1 MPGEFQM
8 DDYLIKSKSKTN
20 PDYGCNPYERPMEEH
35 ISKGVINLDKPSGPS
50 SHEVDSWVKRI
61 LHVNKTGHGGTLDPK
76 VTGVLPIGIDAATRV
91 SQLLLPAGKEYVCL
105 MTLHKEMPEDQ
116 IYEIFDQFTGKIYQT
131 PPIKSAVKR
140 ELRVRTIYY
149 ATIYEIKGRDVLF
162 RIGCEAGTY
171 IRTFCHDIGEA
182 LGCGAHMAELRRT
195 RAGPFNERNDDLVNL
210 HDLTDAYHFWVE
222 DGDESYLRN
231 AIKPMELAAD
241 HLPQIFIKDS
251 SVEAICQG
259 AKLAAGGVSML
270 SKGIKRRDLVA
281 IKSLKGELVA
291 SGIALASTEE
301 IMDADSG
308 LVVDTNKV
316 FMQPGVYPMAW
327 K

>member
-1 MPGEFQM
+1 M

-20 PDYGCNPYERPMEEH
+20 PDYGCNPYERPIEEH

-76 VTGVLPIGIDAATRV
+76 VTGVLPIGIDTATRV

-105 MTLHKEMPEDQ
+105 MTMHKEMPEDQ
-116 IYEIFDQFTGKIYQT
+116 VYEIFDQFTGKIYQT
-131 PPIKSAVKR
+131 PPVKSAVKR

-149 ATIYEIKGRDVLF
+149 ATIYEIKGKDVLF
-162 RIGCEAGTY
+162 RVGCEAGTY
-171 IRTFCHDIGEA
+171 IRTLCHDIGEA

-231 AIKPMELAAD
+231 AIKPMEVAAE

-251 SVEAICQG
+251 AVEAICQG
-259 AKLAAGGVSML
+259 AKLAAGGISML

-281 IKSLKGELVA
+281 IKSLKGELIA

-301 IMDADSG
+301 IMNADSG

>member
-1 MPGEFQM
+1 M

-20 PDYGCNPYERPMEEH
+20 PDYGCDPYERPIEEH

-76 VTGVLPIGIDAATRV
+76 VTGVLPIGIDTATRV
-91 SQLLLPAGKEYVCL
+91 SQLLLPAGKEYVCI
-105 MTLHKEMPEDQ
+105 MTMHKEMPEGQ
-116 IYEIFDQFTGKIYQT
+116 VYEIFDQFTGKIYQT
-131 PPIKSAVKR
+131 PPVKSAVKR

-149 ATIYEIKGRDVLF
+149 ATIYEIKGKDVLF
-162 RIGCEAGTY
+162 RVGCEAGTY
-171 IRTFCHDIGEA
+171 IRTLCHDIGEA

-231 AIKPMELAAD
+231 AIKPMEVAAD

-251 SVEAICQG
+251 AVEAICQG
-259 AKLAAGGVSML
+259 AKLAAGGISML
-270 SKGIKRRDLVA
+270 SKGIKRGDLVA

-301 IMDADSG
+301 IMNADSG
-308 LVVDTNKV
+308 LVVNTNKV

>member
-1 MPGEFQM
+1 M

-20 PDYGCNPYERPMEEH
+20 PDYGCNPYERPIEEH

-61 LHVNKTGHGGTLDPK
+61 LQDPK
-76 VTGVLPIGIDAATRV
+76 VTGVLPIGIDSATRV

-105 MTLHKEMPEDQ
+105 MTMHKEMPEDQ

-131 PPIKSAVKR
+131 PPVKSAVKR

-149 ATIYEIKGRDVLF
+149 ATIYEIKGKDVLF

-210 HDLTDAYHFWVE
+210 HDLE
-222 DGDESYLRN
+222 
-231 AIKPMELAAD
+231 
-241 HLPQIFIKDS
+241 
-251 SVEAICQG
+251 
-259 AKLAAGGVSML
+259 ML
-270 SKGIKRRDLVA
+270 SSQWKWLRSIFPRYLSRILLLKRSAKGQ
-281 IKSLKGELVA
+281 SLQQEAFPCFQKE
-291 SGIALASTEE
+291 SSEE
-301 IMDADSG
+301 I
-308 LVVDTNKV
+308 LW
-316 FMQPGVYPMAW
+316 Q
-327 K
+327 

>member
-1 MPGEFQM
+1 M

-20 PDYGCNPYERPMEEH
+20 PDYGCDPYERPIEEH

-76 VTGVLPIGIDAATRV
+76 
-91 SQLLLPAGKEYVCL
+91 
-105 MTLHKEMPEDQ
+105 EMPEDQ
-116 IYEIFDQFTGKIYQT
+116 VYEIFDQFTGKIYQT
-131 PPIKSAVKR
+131 PPVKSAVKR

-149 ATIYEIKGRDVLF
+149 ATIYEIKGKDVLF
-162 RIGCEAGTY
+162 RVGCEAGTY
-171 IRTFCHDIGEA
+171 IRTLCHDIGEA

-195 RAGPFNERNDDLVNL
+195 RAGPFNERNGDLVNL

-231 AIKPMELAAD
+231 AIKPMEVAAD

-251 SVEAICQG
+251 AVEAICQG
-259 AKLAAGGVSML
+259 AKLAAGGISML
-270 SKGIKRRDLVA
+270 SKGIKRGDLVA

-301 IMDADSG
+301 IMNADSG
-308 LVVDTNKV
+308 LVVNTNKV

>member
-1 MPGEFQM
+1 M

-20 PDYGCNPYERPMEEH
+20 PDYGCDPYERPIEEH

-76 VTGVLPIGIDAATRV
+76 VTGVLPIGIDTATRV

-105 MTLHKEMPEDQ
+105 MTMHKEMPEDQ
-116 IYEIFDQFTGKIYQT
+116 VYEIFDQFTGKIYQT
-131 PPIKSAVKR
+131 PPVKSAVKR

-149 ATIYEIKGRDVLF
+149 ATIYEIKGKDVLF
-162 RIGCEAGTY
+162 RVGCEAGTY
-171 IRTFCHDIGEA
+171 IRTLCHDIGEA

-231 AIKPMELAAD
+231 AIKPMEVAAE

-251 SVEAICQG
+251 AVEAICQG
-259 AKLAAGGVSML
+259 AKLAAGGISML
-270 SKGIKRRDLVA
+270 SKGIKRKDLVA

-301 IMDADSG
+301 IMNADSG

>member
-1 MPGEFQM
+1 M

-20 PDYGCNPYERPMEEH
+20 PDYGCNPYERPIEEH

-76 VTGVLPIGIDAATRV
+76 VTGVLPIGIDSATRV

-105 MTLHKEMPEDQ
+105 MTMHKEMPEDQ

-131 PPIKSAVKR
+131 PPVKSAVKR

-149 ATIYEIKGRDVLF
+149 ATIYEIKGKDVLF

-231 AIKPMELAAD
+231 AIKPMEVAAE

-251 SVEAICQG
+251 AVEAICQG
-259 AKLAAGGVSML
+259 AKLAAGGISML
-270 SKGIKRRDLVA
+270 SKGIKRKDLVA
-281 IKSLKGELVA
+281 IKSLKGELIA

-301 IMDADSG
+301 IMNADSG

>member
-1 MPGEFQM
+1 M

-20 PDYGCNPYERPMEEH
+20 PDYGCNPYERPIEEH

-76 VTGVLPIGIDAATRV
+76 VTGVLPIGIDTATRV

-105 MTLHKEMPEDQ
+105 MTMHKEMPEDQ
-116 IYEIFDQFTGKIYQT
+116 VYEIFDQFTGKIYQT
-131 PPIKSAVKR
+131 PPVKSAVKR

-149 ATIYEIKGRDVLF
+149 ATIYEIKGKDVLF
-162 RIGCEAGTY
+162 RVGCEAGTY
-171 IRTFCHDIGEA
+171 IRTLCHDIGEA

-231 AIKPMELAAD
+231 AIKPMEVAAD

-251 SVEAICQG
+251 AVEAICQG
-259 AKLAAGGVSML
+259 AKLAAGGISML
-270 SKGIKRRDLVA
+270 SKGIKRGDLVA

-301 IMDADSG
+301 IMNADSG
-308 LVVDTNKV
+308 LVVNTNKV

>member
-1 MPGEFQM
+1 M

-20 PDYGCNPYERPMEEH
+20 PDYGCNPYERPIEEH

-105 MTLHKEMPEDQ
+105 MTMHKEMPEGQ
-116 IYEIFDQFTGKIYQT
+116 VYEIFDQFTGKIYQT
-131 PPIKSAVKR
+131 PPVKSAVKR

-149 ATIYEIKGRDVLF
+149 ATIYEIKGKDVLF
-162 RIGCEAGTY
+162 RVGCEAGTY
-171 IRTFCHDIGEA
+171 IRTLCHDIGEA

-231 AIKPMELAAD
+231 AIKPMEVAAD

-251 SVEAICQG
+251 AVEAICQG
-259 AKLAAGGVSML
+259 AKLAAGGISML
-270 SKGIKRRDLVA
+270 SKGIKRGDLVA

-301 IMDADSG
+301 IMNADSG
-308 LVVDTNKV
+308 LVVNTNKV